1 MILISISHRFEK
13 MISGMYLGEI
23 VRYVLLEL
31 ASRKILFRDHKLKGL
46 QNKGIFPTK
55 LLSDIEK

>member
-1 MILISISHRFEK
+1 

-31 ASRKILFRDHKLKGL
+31 ASCKILFRDHELKGL